1 MQLDVGQ
8 RFDRYQIVRKLG
20 MGISGESYEAQD
32 TLLQRTVTLK
42 LIHPWSTLPD
52 AIRRQFFREMQTMSL
67 LNHPGIASILDYSDV
82 DRQLYLVHKYT
93 PLGSLLGPEGRIWFS
108 PPLPIEDAIR
118 YTVQLSQPLYYLH
131 YNGFFHG
138 ALTLANI
145 LIQHDPAHST
155 SPTMQFLLAD
165 ANLAHFVRR
174 YGRPV
179 MTLLPITAAPEQ
191 FYKRMTAASDQYA
204 LASLLYYWLAACPPF
219 LGSPEEIKQQ
229 KLHTTPLPLSTHN
242 PLVPP
247 ELAQVVQR
255 ALSTSIEDRFPSLQA
270 FADALQQAYQPPA
283 PEEETDPE
291 LPSLLPTEKQESNGH
306 TSDLEIA
313 EPSPEILEE
322 TTPALASLSPIEIQ
336 EANGHISDLKV
347 AELAP
352 EPLSEQI
359 DIPASEPEPAPVESE
374 PDAQIEFPSASQS
387 ELQRQS
393 LPEISQTSDI
403 AEIQQELPINSVPDT
418 IEVSQDLPARS
429 LPDTTEVL
437 VELPIDSLPATTEA
451 PQEPPVDSPPDTA
464 VIDPGVEEAAPSPVP
479 SHPHFII
486 TSPYAETPYEAIIDR
501 EEMAI
506 GRAGSSDILL
516 DYDPFTSRHH
526 ALLQKR
532 DDRYILSDRR
542 SAYGTSVNGQQLLN
556 EQHWP
561 LQEGDQI
568 NIGQYKLVFCVSPTQ
583 EAREQTSQNAQI

>member
-52 AIRRQFFREMQTMSL
+52 ATRRQFFREMQTMSL

-82 DRQLYLVHKYT
+82 DRQLYLAHKYT
-93 PLGSLLGPEGRIWFS
+93 PLGSLLGPEGRTWFS
-108 PPLPIEDAIR
+108 PPLPIEDAIH
-118 YTVQLSQPLYYLH
+118 YTVQLTQPLSYLH

-155 SPTMQFLLAD
+155 SPTTQFLLAD
-165 ANLAHFVRR
+165 ASLAHFVRR
-174 YGRPV
+174 YGHPV
-179 MTLLPITAAPEQ
+179 MTHLPITAAPEQ

-242 PLVPP
+242 PLVPQ

-270 FADALQQAYQPPA
+270 FADALQQADQPPA

-291 LPSLLPTEKQESNGH
+291 LPSVLPAWKQESNGH
-306 TSDLEIA
+306 TNNLEIA
-313 EPSPEILEE
+313 EPSSEVLEE
-322 TTPALASLSPIEIQ
+322 TTPVLTSLNPIEVQ
-336 EANGHISDLKV
+336 EANGHISDLEI
-347 AELAP
+347 ADLAA
-352 EPLSEQI
+352 EPLFAPI
-359 DIPASEPEPAPVESE
+359 DIPDPDPDPESAPVESA
-374 PDAQIEFPSASQS
+374 PAAQNEFLSASQP
-387 ELQRQS
+387 QS
-393 LPEISQTSDI
+393 LPEISQPADT
-403 AEIQQELPINSVPDT
+403 AEIQQDPPINTVPDAAEALVEHPVT
-418 IEVSQDLPARS
+418 SLPDPADSPQEPSVDEPPAVTDSPQDLPV
-429 LPDTTEVL
+429 D
-437 VELPIDSLPATTEA
+437 
-451 PQEPPVDSPPDTA
+451 EPLDVTA
-464 VIDPGVEEAAPSPVP
+464 IDPEVAEAAPSPIP

-486 TSPYAETPYEAIIDR
+486 TSPYAETPYEVIIDR
-501 EEMAI
+501 EEMTI

-532 DDRYILSDRR
+532 DERYILSDRR

-568 NIGQYKLVFCVSPTQ
+568 SIGQYKLVFCASPTQ
-583 EAREQTSQNAQI
+583 EARTQTPQNAQI